1 MLTPQIYLLNKG
13 RSHFHKV
20 MHLFSTNCKNCTGV
34 GSQNSSVVQV
44 GKFVLETS
52 GRLSKTPR
60 KSLCDW
66 MCLTLRMTETES

>member
-1 MLTPQIYLLNKG
+1 
-13 RSHFHKV
+13 

-52 GRLSKTPR
+52 GRLSKSVE
-60 KSLCDW
+60 SLK
-66 MCLTLRMTETES
+66 ESKNSEKIILPILISNLLLLLAGGAAGGGAGP